1 MKKIILIGNGGHDKV
16 IKDIVKKSESYQLS
30 GYLDDAI
37 VRKSYSNDIFYDNL
51 SNISNYYRTHHFI
64 IAIGDNNKRQQIVH
78 RFANIKL
85 NYATLIHPTATIG
98 SNVKI
103 DKGSV
108 IMPNTTINAD
118 TMIGKHCI
126 INTMSCIEHD
136 NKICDYVHIAPN
148 ATLTGNVVINQGAF
162 IGASATIIPNI
173 NIGKNVIVGAGS
185 TVIKDIADNHTVYGS
200 PANNKR

>member
-1 MKKIILIGNGGHDKV
+1 MKKIILIGNGGHAKV
-16 IKDIVKKSESYQLS
+16 IRDLVKKSESYQLV

-37 VRKSYSNDIFYDNL
+37 VRKSYINEIVYDSL
-51 SNISNYYRTHHFI
+51 TNISNYYRTHHFI

-85 NYATLIHPTATIG
+85 NYATLLHPTATIG

-103 DKGSV
+103 DQGSV

-118 TMIGKHCI
+118 TTIGKHCI

-162 IGASATIIPNI
+162 IGASTTIIPNI

-185 TVIKDIADNHTVYGS
+185 TVIKDIADNQTVYGS
-200 PANNKR
+200 PATNKR